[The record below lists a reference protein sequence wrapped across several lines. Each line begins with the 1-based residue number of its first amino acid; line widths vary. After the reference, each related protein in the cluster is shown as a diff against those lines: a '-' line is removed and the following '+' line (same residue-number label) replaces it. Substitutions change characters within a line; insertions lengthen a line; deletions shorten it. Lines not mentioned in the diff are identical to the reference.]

1 MGLNNTS
8 WFLEAYDFPSALSG
22 LFCFL
27 HNDFKF
33 VAHTSFKFLCQMHNE
48 ATVLKH
54 PVVLKHGFVAD
65 G

>member
-1 MGLNNTS
+1 MGLNSTS
-8 WFLEAYDFPSALSG
+8 WFLDASDFPSALG

-33 VAHTSFKFLCQMHNE
+33 AAHTAFKFSCQMHNE

-54 PVVLKHGFVAD
+54 PVVLKHSLVAD